1 MAELTLQDFN
11 TIEKVRSLF
20 ESVGYIGEKNC
31 FLVAL
36 NRNYLPKNTGFFTSA
51 MALGGFNTGGF
62 VGGLTG
68 AIIGKSVE
76 VTMAEARSKI
86 TDRSIFILTNTS
98 DICGYVMNKTEK
110 GYGFIPLSNNYSLI
124 TKLEEVKAHPDFFAS
139 VTYDQID
146 KSDLKKIAFNFNR
159 RILQMGFKCE
169 SQFAFLTLTI
179 YAKHKLIPYQEEQ
192 CKLLLEEGV

>member
-1 MAELTLQDFN
+1 MAELTLQNFN

-68 AIIGKSVE
+68 AFIGKSVE
-76 VTMAEARSKI
+76 VTIAESRSKI

-124 TKLEEVKAHPDFFAS
+124 TKLEEV
-139 VTYDQID
+139 
-146 KSDLKKIAFNFNR
+146 
-159 RILQMGFKCE
+159 
-169 SQFAFLTLTI
+169 
-179 YAKHKLIPYQEEQ
+179 
-192 CKLLLEEGV
+192 